1 MSEKAITW
9 PQLSNWMPLIVSA
22 VSIALT
28 FATLDRRLALV
39 EQKLDNLISISQDMS
54 GKYSNVEEKYGNL
67 SIRVNTLETRLNNK

>member
-54 GKYSNVEEKYGNL
+54 GKYSNVEEKYSSL
-67 SIRVNTLETRLNNK
+67 SIRINTLETRFNNK

>member
-9 PQLSNWMPLIVSA
+9 PQLSNWMPLIMSA

-54 GKYSNVEEKYGNL
+54 GKYSSVEEKYGNL